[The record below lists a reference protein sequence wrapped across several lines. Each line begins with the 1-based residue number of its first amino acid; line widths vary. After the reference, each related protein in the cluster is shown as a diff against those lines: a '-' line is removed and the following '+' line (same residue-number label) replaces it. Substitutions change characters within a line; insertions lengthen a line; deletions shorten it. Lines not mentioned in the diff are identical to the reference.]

1 MEKYSNKALRKTSNQ
16 NSAMLLLF
24 LVLVLIGQIILS
36 IAFDFLKVNE
46 DVQKLVLFS
55 YQYLICVPVPILL
68 FRLTKVGKEAP
79 KLKECLCRPKQS
91 AWWVVRWI
99 FICLFLVYA
108 SSIASNLFFTILQM
122 ILGTELHPIDMSAD
136 DNALSRFT
144 NIFAMVILA
153 PIFEEILMR
162 GTFLRNTGRYGTWS
176 AIFTSAVMFGL
187 WHMNYEQE
195 IYAAVLGIC
204 SGFLLVKTQSLIPSI
219 ILHMSMNTIGAVQSL
234 FIGNIDMEKMQSGD
248 SAYIFEHFADVMPIL
263 ACGMIIILA
272 SAAGFVM
279 LILEISMHCESFRL
293 EPKCS
298 EASELKKFAV
308 YFTAPATIILVL
320 ILIGVTVLNAATV

>member
-1 MEKYSNKALRKTSNQ
+1 MEKYSNKALRKASNY

-24 LVLVLIGQIILS
+24 LILVLAGQIILS
-36 IAFDFLKVNE
+36 LIFYFLKVNE
-46 DVQKLVLFS
+46 DVQRLVLFS
-55 YQYLICVPVPILL
+55 YQYLVCVPVPILL
-68 FRLTKVGKEAP
+68 FRLTKSGKEAP

-91 AWWVVRWI
+91 AWWIVRWI
-99 FICLFLVYA
+99 FICLFLIYA
-108 SSIASNLFFTILQM
+108 SSIASNIFFSILQM
-122 ILGTELHPIDMSAD
+122 LLGTELHPIDMSAEN
-136 DNALSRFT
+136 NAVSRFT

-153 PIFEEILMR
+153 PVFEEILMR

-195 IYAAVLGIC
+195 IYAAVMGIC

-248 SAYIFEHFADVMPIL
+248 SAYIMEHFADVMPL
-263 ACGMIIILA
+263 MACGMIILLS
-272 SAAGFVM
+272 SATGFVM
-279 LILEISMHCESFRL
+279 LILEIILHRESFRI

-308 YFTAPATIILVL
+308 YFTAPVTIVLVL
-320 ILIGVTVLNAATV
+320 ILIGITVLNASSV